1 MHIEGIII
9 RKEPRRE
16 HDQRIVLYTRQAG
29 RISVLAKGSLKSAS
43 RQRSALD
50 EGNVIRG
57 ELVPSRSG
65 VFILTGAQAQCC
77 WRTAK
82 STPQAWAAAQ
92 FFLESVDALVFDG
105 QPDESLWDALAGALS
120 ALDEATDVMPTF
132 RRCQSVLLE
141 ALGYGI
147 VPNLDE
153 TFERIAE
160 RRFRSL
166 DLLYG
171 LTKTENPWYRDR

>member
-1 MHIEGIII
+1 VHIEGIII
-9 RKEPRRE
+9 KKEFRRE

-50 EGNVIRG
+50 EGNIIRG

-65 VFILTGAQAQCC
+65 AFILTGAQAQCC
-77 WRTAK
+77 WHTAK
-82 STPQAWAAAQ
+82 ATPQAWAAAQ

-105 QPDESLWDALAGALS
+105 QPDETLWGALAGALT
-120 ALDEATDVMPTF
+120 ALDQATDVMPTF
-132 RRCQSVLLE
+132 RRCQSALLE

-147 VPNLDE
+147 VADLDE

-160 RRFRSL
+160 RRFKSL
-166 DLLYG
+166 ELLYG
-171 LTKTENPWYRDR
+171 LTGTEHSWYRNR